1 MQDWEE
7 INQMIHQME
16 QSLNQEICKQQG
28 LNGSGFV
35 AVAPAMAVVVLA
47 TAAAVPVLKRKRRI
61 IFAVAFLKVVSFV
74 VACFK
79 IELLHKKGKGKTYKT
94 NASN

>member
-1 MQDWEE
+1 MQDCEE
-7 INQMIHQME
+7 INQMIQQME
-16 QSLNQEICKQQG
+16 QSLNQKICYQQG
-28 LNGSGFV
+28 LNGSGFGGSV
-35 AVAPAMAVVVLA
+35 SGNGGSGSGYGGSG
-47 TAAAVPVLKRKRRI
+47 VLKRKRRI
-61 IFAVAFLKVVSFV
+61 IFAVACLKVVSFV